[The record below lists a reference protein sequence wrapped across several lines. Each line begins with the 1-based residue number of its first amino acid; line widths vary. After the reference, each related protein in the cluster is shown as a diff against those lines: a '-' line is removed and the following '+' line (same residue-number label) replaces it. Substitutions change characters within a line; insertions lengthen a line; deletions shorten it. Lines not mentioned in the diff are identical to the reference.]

1 MQYPSTDFLI
11 IGGGILGAAT
21 AWSLAQRAPA
31 GTRIRLLEAGMLA
44 TATTSQAAALLT
56 RVRPD
61 PAMAALVAETFAA
74 IDQLNAVLDDPLP
87 LRQVGSLHLATR
99 DAGHQY
105 LRSTAQTAAEL
116 GLTAERLTRD
126 EAVQRAPW
134 LSAASD
140 AEALYVAEDGYMDP
154 VQLAQGYI
162 TAARRLGVEV
172 VQNCPVRALVRQQDR
187 IIGVQTANGT
197 MAADHVICCAG
208 PWSTQLLAEQG
219 VQLAMA
225 PVRSHY
231 WITED
236 DRELFP
242 NESPM
247 VILPD
252 ANAYARP
259 EVGGLLF
266 GLRDQQAVYGDP
278 ANLPED
284 IHGYL
289 FNCDPEGWE
298 CLESGWSALAEVFP
312 AIERLGIAHYLTGVS
327 SYTPD
332 GKPLL
337 GKTDL
342 PGLLAATGCS
352 GAGIA
357 LSGGIGRLLAELA
370 LGQPMFCDEK
380 PFALNRF
387 GPIDPF
393 SKDFR
398 VRCALARSQ
407 KRSG

>member
-21 AWSLAQRAPA
+21 AWSLARRAPA
-31 GTRIRLLEAGMLA
+31 GTRIRLVEAGMLA

-74 IDQLNAVLDDPLP
+74 IDQLNDILEQPLP

-99 DAGHQY
+99 DAGKGY
-105 LRSTAQTAAEL
+105 LRDTQNTAQAL
-116 GLTAERLTRD
+116 GLNAEWLD
-126 EAVQRAPW
+126 SAEARALSPW
-134 LSAASD
+134 LAEID
-140 AEALYVAEDGYMDP
+140 GAEALFVADDGYMDP

-162 TAARRLGVEV
+162 TAARKLGVEV
-172 VQNCPVRALVRQQDR
+172 IQNCRVESLIEQQGR
-187 IIGVQTANGT
+187 VTGARTAVGDLMAGT
-197 MAADHVICCAG
+197 LICCAG

-219 VQLAMA
+219 IQLAMA

-236 DRELFP
+236 RAELFP
-242 NESPM
+242 AESPM

-278 ANLPED
+278 ASLPQD

-289 FNCDPEGWE
+289 FNCDPDGWE
-298 CLESGWSALAEVFP
+298 CLESGWTELAEVFP
-312 AIERLGIAHYLTGVS
+312 AVEQLGIAHYLTGVS

-337 GKTDL
+337 GQTGR
-342 PGLLAATGCS
+342 PGLLVATGCS
-352 GAGIA
+352 GGGIA

-370 LGQPMFCDEK
+370 LEQAIFCDPS

-387 GPIDPF
+387 GAVDPF
-393 SKDFR
+393 SEAFR
-398 VRCALARSQ
+398 IRCALARSQ